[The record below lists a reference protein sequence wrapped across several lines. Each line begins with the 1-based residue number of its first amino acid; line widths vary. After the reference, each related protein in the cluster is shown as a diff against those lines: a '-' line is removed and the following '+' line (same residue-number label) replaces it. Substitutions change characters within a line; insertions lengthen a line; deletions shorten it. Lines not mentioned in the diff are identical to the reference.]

1 MKFKILDPNV
11 NLPMN
16 IFLVIANIINLVQ
29 NVPQVIKTYKTKST
43 KDFSG
48 WFLLLR
54 VTGNVI
60 WTVYAIDVNS
70 MLMVINNTVT
80 IVSTS
85 FIGYYKIKE
94 IILERHL
101 KKNKYNELN
110 NIEIEII

>member
-101 KKNKYNELN
+101 NKNKYNELN